1 MVEPLAAAHR
11 DAVVACQPFFPPGF
25 DELFAL
31 PEEKF
36 FEVNGRGAFLL
47 LWGKFNKFADFS
59 HHFLLLQRFFV
70 LGYTGYRK
78 GAHGMQTQV
87 YSIDEIREIV
97 APIAKQHGVDK
108 VFLFGSYARGD
119 ATPAS
124 DVDLCV
130 DAPKLRGLFALGG
143 LYADLEDALKKEH
156 RRCNNRLAQVQQRR
170 SLPRKSAKGSGA
182 AV

>member
-1 MVEPLAAAHR
+1 MP
-11 DAVVACQPFFPPGF
+11 
-25 DELFAL
+25 
-31 PEEKF
+31 
-36 FEVNGRGAFLL
+36 
-47 LWGKFNKFADFS
+47 
-59 HHFLLLQRFFV
+59 
-70 LGYTGYRK
+70 
-78 GAHGMQTQV
+78 TQV

-143 LYADLEDALKKEH
+143 LYADLEDALKKSIDH
-156 RRCNNRLAQVQQRR
+156 FPPCCVAIYGNTFIHKNGMNCR
-170 SLPRKSAKGSGA
+170 
-182 AV
+182 